1 MLLMGDTD
9 RGYYS
14 ASLVK
19 YQRDFVGQQPGY
31 VKELIRLVKYWAY
44 KNLPKNLQKSYPLE
58 LITIYCWE
66 KAGSPARFSKAQGLK
81 VVLQVLTDL
90 GRLRH
95 YWQELY
101 SAELAEEA
109 ISTLRLRK

>member
-19 YQRDFVGQQPGY
+19 YQRDFVGDQPGY

-44 KNLPKNLQKSYPLE
+44 TQLPKNLQKSYPLE

-66 KAGSPARFSKAQGLK
+66 EAGSPARFSKAQGLK
-81 VVLQVLTDL
+81 AVLQILTNL

-101 SAELAEEA
+101 SAELAEAA
-109 ISTLRLRK
+109 ISKLGLRK